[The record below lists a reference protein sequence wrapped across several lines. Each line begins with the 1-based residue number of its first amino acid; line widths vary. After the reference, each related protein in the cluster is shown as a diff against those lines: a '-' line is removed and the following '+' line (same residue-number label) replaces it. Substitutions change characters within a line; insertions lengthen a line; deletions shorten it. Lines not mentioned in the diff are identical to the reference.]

1 MLPLIDR
8 AALAQHFPD
17 RPHFEQIA
25 GAFESAIRAGQLRAG
40 DRLPTVRQL
49 STDLGMS
56 GATIVAAYN
65 LLTRRGW
72 TRGEVGRGTFVVG
85 VPGAGPPNG
94 TREPLPAPSP
104 VAPHRAVRQPPP
116 WRRRALLTSSARLR
130 VAYPTALDCTSGKPD
145 VTLLPAEIV
154 RAGWRAAVES
164 FAPRDLQ
171 YAGPEALPELAR
183 QLLPRLALDGVT
195 ARASDLVIGSSAQQ
209 FIVLTLTLAG
219 IIETGTRPI
228 VAVEEPGYQTA
239 IDTFERVGCRVI
251 GIAVD
256 EEGAIPESLDAAL
269 ARGAHVAFFI
279 PRVQNPTGVSWT
291 ARRTGQLADVL
302 AAHPGV
308 VAIEDDQFAG
318 VAREVPGSLLADPRI
333 EDRVIYIRSF
343 AKAIAPD
350 LRLAVAVARPRLR
363 AMLAEAKTFADG
375 WSSRLAQRALATA
388 LADPALDRALL
399 AARAEYARRRDAIL
413 APLNDGLALLG
424 GWATGADGVNLW
436 LHLPPGIDALEVIE
450 RAASRGVLLAPGEPF
465 FIRPGHSDVIR
476 LSVGGLGQADLGAIA
491 DTVLQA
497 TQKTAADRNTAMSV

>member
-1 MLPLIDR
+1 MYPPIDR
-8 AALAQHFPD
+8 VALAQQFPD

-25 GAFESAIRAGQLRAG
+25 GAFESAILAGQLRAG

-85 VPGAGPPNG
+85 VPGANQPNG
-94 TREPLPAPSP
+94 TRDPTPAPP
-104 VAPHRAVRQPPP
+104 VAPRHAVRQPPP
-116 WRRRALLTSSARLR
+116 WRRRALLTSAARLR

-145 VTLLPAEIV
+145 VALLPTETL

-183 QLLPRLALDGVT
+183 QLLPRLALDGIA
-195 ARASDLVIGSSAQQ
+195 ARESDLVIGSSAQQ
-209 FIVLTLTLAG
+209 FIVLALTLAG

-256 EEGAIPESLDAAL
+256 EQGAIPDSLDAAL

-291 ARRTGQLADVL
+291 GQRVRQLADVL

-318 VAREVPGSLLADPRI
+318 VAREVPGSLLADQRI
-333 EDRVIYIRSF
+333 EERVIYIRSF

-413 APLNDGLALLG
+413 APLNDDLARLG
-424 GWATGADGVNLW
+424 GWATGSDGVNLW

-450 RAASRGVLLAPGEPF
+450 RTASRGILLAPGEPF

-491 DTVLQA
+491 DAVLQA